1 MLKSQQRGLAPLCSG
16 EIPDLRHRPV
26 LQEPAC
32 VILMGVKEAPR
43 ILPVAELRNEPYLVV
58 PSHLQKRKDLTG

>member
-43 ILPVAELRNEPYLVV
+43 ILPVAELRN
-58 PSHLQKRKDLTG
+58 